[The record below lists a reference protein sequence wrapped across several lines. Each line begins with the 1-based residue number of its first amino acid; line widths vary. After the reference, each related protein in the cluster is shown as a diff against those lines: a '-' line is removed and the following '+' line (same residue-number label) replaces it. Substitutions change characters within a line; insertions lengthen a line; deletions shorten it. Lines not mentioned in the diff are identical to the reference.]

1 MMRIRK
7 RVQGFSTLEL
17 LVATAILGI
26 VTVQILG
33 VVGTQQ
39 RNFALQQDLL
49 ETQEDARLV
58 ADLMITDLRMAGF
71 MVPNIVGVSSVDGG
85 SSAADRVC
93 VSDAEGINAGT
104 LDDMTWRFDGA
115 QISADINGSVGG
127 VALAPATMD
136 IDGDSTVDFA
146 VGRGIIIAN
155 QTRSH
160 CARITSL
167 DTGSG
172 AVQFT
177 PNAPSGFTAG
187 TSDTRVAPAIV
198 YEVTGNGLER
208 NGQVFSRQVEDL
220 QIEFNPS
227 GAWIDSL
234 DGSLPGGVDL
244 VRLSVV
250 TRTDRDDIDAVS
262 GQRPAVANRDA
273 GSADNF
279 RRRIIA
285 HIVAPRNFM

>member
-1 MMRIRK
+1 MRSQK

-17 LVATAILGI
+17 LIATAILGI

-39 RNFALQQDLL
+39 RNFALHQDLL

-58 ADLMITDLRMAGF
+58 ADLILTDVRMAGF
-71 MVPNIVGVSSVDGG
+71 MVPNIVGISSVDGG
-85 SSAADRVC
+85 SNSSDRLC
-93 VSDAEGINAGT
+93 VSHADAIDAGT
-104 LDDMTWRFDGA
+104 LADMSWRFDGA
-115 QISADINGSVGG
+115 HLSAAINGAVGSI
-127 VALAPATMD
+127 ALNPATID
-136 IDGDSTVDFA
+136 IDGNATVDF
-146 VGRGIIIAN
+146 GIGWGIIIAN
-155 QTRSH
+155 GTRSH
-160 CARITSL
+160 CARITAL

-177 PNAPSGFTAG
+177 PSTPSGFTAG
-187 TSDTRVAPAIV
+187 TTDTRVAPAVV

-250 TRTDRDDIDAVS
+250 TRTERDDIDAVA